1 MEDTRAMSTPDDDAI
16 TLRQLRVLQAFMETG
31 NLARAAERLQTST
44 VSVHRAL
51 HALEEGMRCVL
62 FRQEGRN
69 LVPTPAA
76 HRLAEAARDTAARL
90 SEGIRATREI
100 AGYAAD
106 RIRMGSMYSLTS
118 RAVPALVL
126 AMKQRRP
133 DVQTELLLGSNA
145 DLLQKLRDGAI
156 EAALMA
162 VPAGAPDIESEPLFE
177 DETLFAAPAHS
188 AYAASSEVD
197 LNACAQ
203 ERFVSLTEGFATH
216 DSFAQAFRIA
226 GFAPQIAMHTG
237 DIYSLMNLVGGGVG
251 CTLLPGR
258 VRQVL
263 PDNVRLIPLHPRYRV
278 RQTIGLNFL
287 RSRERDPNLLA
298 LLAVCRALKTTLV

>member
-1 MEDTRAMSTPDDDAI
+1 MAHSDDDI
-16 TLRQLRVLQAFMETG
+16 TLRKFQILLAFMETG
-31 NLARAAERLQTST
+31 NLARAADQLQTSP

-51 HALEEGMRCVL
+51 HSLEEGMRCVL

-69 LVPTPAA
+69 LVPTAA
-76 HRLAEAARDTAARL
+76 AQRLAEVARDVLRQVAD
-90 SEGIRATREI
+90 GVRATREV

-126 AMKQRRP
+126 GMKQRKP
-133 DVQTELLLGSNA
+133 EVQTELILGSNA
-145 DLLQKLRDGAI
+145 DLLAKLRDGAI
-156 EAALMA
+156 DAALMA
-162 VPAGAPDIESEPLFE
+162 VAPGAADIESEPLFE
-177 DETLFAAPAHS
+177 DEAFFAAPAQS
-188 AYAASSEVD
+188 VYAAQAEVD
-197 LNACAQ
+197 LGACAA

-216 DSFAQAFRIA
+216 DSFVEAFRIA

-237 DIYSLMNLVGGGVG
+237 DIYTLMNLVDGGLG

-258 VRQVL
+258 MRSVL
-263 PDNVRLIPLHPRYRV
+263 PANVRLVPLQARYRV
-278 RQTIGLNFL
+278 RQTIALNFV

-298 LLAVCRALKTTLV
+298 LLAVCRSIKATLR

>member
-1 MEDTRAMSTPDDDAI
+1 MPATDDDAI
-16 TLRQLRVLQAFMETG
+16 TLRQLQVLLAFMEAG

-76 HRLAEAARDTAARL
+76 HRLAETARGIAALLA
-90 SEGIRATREI
+90 EGVRATREI

-118 RAVPALVL
+118 RVVPALVL
-126 AMKQRRP
+126 AMKQRKP
-133 DVQTELLLGSNA
+133 DVQTELVLGSNA
-145 DLLQKLRDGAI
+145 DLLARLRDGAI

-162 VPAGAPDIESEPLFE
+162 VPAGAADIESEPLFE
-177 DETLFAAPAHS
+177 DESFFAASAGS
-188 AYAASSEVD
+188 AYAALPEVD
-197 LNACAQ
+197 LGACAQ
-203 ERFVSLTEGFATH
+203 ERFVSLTGGFATH
-216 DSFAQAFRIA
+216 DSFVEAFRIA

-258 VRQVL
+258 VRSVL
-263 PDNVRLIPLHPRYRV
+263 PDNVRLVPLQARYRV

-298 LLAVCRALKTTLV
+298 LLAVCRLLKSTLA

>member
-1 MEDTRAMSTPDDDAI
+1 MAPHFDDDI
-16 TLRQLRVLQAFMETG
+16 TLRQLQVLLAFMEAG
-31 NLARAAERLQTST
+31 NLARAAEALQTST

-51 HALEEGMRCVL
+51 HALEEALRCVL

-69 LVPTPAA
+69 LVPTAA
-76 HRLAEAARDTAARL
+76 ALRLAETARDMARL
-90 SEGIRATREI
+90 LADGVRSTREI

-126 AMKQRRP
+126 GMKQRKP
-133 DVQTELLLGSNA
+133 DVQTELMLGSNA
-145 DLLQKLRDGAI
+145 DLLSRLRSGTIDC
-156 EAALMA
+156 ALMA
-162 VPAGAPDIESEPLFE
+162 VPVGAADIEFEPLFE
-177 DETLFAAPAHS
+177 DEVLFATTALSPN
-188 AYAASSEVD
+188 AALVEVD
-197 LNACAQ
+197 LGACAA

-216 DSFAQAFRIA
+216 DSFLEAFRIA

-237 DIYSLMNLVGGGVG
+237 DIYSLMNLVDGGVG

-258 VRQVL
+258 MRNVL
-263 PDNVRLIPLHPRYRV
+263 PANVRLVPLQARYRV
-278 RQTIGLNFL
+278 RQTIALTFL

-298 LLAVCRALKTTLV
+298 LLAVCRASRGRF

>member
-1 MEDTRAMSTPDDDAI
+1 MSTRDDDEI
-16 TLRQLRVLQAFMETG
+16 TLRQLQVLLAFMDTG

-51 HALEEGMRCVL
+51 HALEEALRCAL

-69 LVPTPAA
+69 LVPTAA
-76 HRLAEAARDTAARL
+76 AQRLAETAREASRL
-90 SEGIRATREI
+90 LADGVRATREI

-106 RIRMGSMYSLTS
+106 RIRVGSMYSLTS

-126 AMKQRRP
+126 GMKQRKP
-133 DVQTELLLGSNA
+133 TVQTELMLGSNA
-145 DLLQKLRDGAI
+145 DLLVKLREGAI

-162 VPAGAPDIESEPLFE
+162 VPLGATDVEFEPLFE
-177 DETLFAAPAHS
+177 DEAFFATPAQWP
-188 AYAASSEVD
+188 YADQPEVD
-197 LNACAQ
+197 LAACVD
-203 ERFVSLTEGFATH
+203 ERFVSLIDGFATH
-216 DSFAQAFRIA
+216 DSFVEAFRIA

-237 DIYSLMNLVGGGVG
+237 DIYSLMNLVAGGVG

-258 VRQVL
+258 VRNVL
-263 PDNVRLIPLHPRYRV
+263 PANVRLVPLQARFRV
-278 RQTIGLNFL
+278 RQTIALNFL

-298 LLAVCRALKTTLV
+298 LLAVCRTVKASLSG